1 MQRPLRCCFF
11 VSTMSGFLPKPKPF
25 RKPITDVDLLRLT
38 DTAIFGEQLQ
48 KLSQAE
54 LEAARKTQPYQMMQR
69 VGIAM
74 YRAGEQ
80 GLRPRPALM
89 VVERA
94 EPKEAAPV
102 DDEQPQPAE
111 P

>member
-1 MQRPLRCCFF
+1 
-11 VSTMSGFLPKPKPF
+11 
-25 RKPITDVDLLRLT
+25 
-38 DTAIFGEQLQ
+38 
-48 KLSQAE
+48 
-54 LEAARKTQPYQMMQR
+54 MMQR